1 MDKMGQLTTPVA
13 FFTFNRLV
21 TTKQVFEAIRE
32 AKPPRLYLVSDGARP
47 HVAGEAERVAEVRS
61 YLESHIDWE
70 CEVHKNYAEQNMGC
84 GRRVSSGI
92 SWVFENEEEAIILE
106 DDCLPDPSFFTYCQ
120 EMLAHYRD
128 DERIMVVGGSNPA
141 AYYETE
147 HDYLF
152 TKVPFIWGWASWRR
166 AWKLYDFD
174 LKTWE
179 KEKKNPVFR
188 RVLPLKSYW
197 VYTAEFDALYQHFYD
212 TWDYQLMYAT
222 ILHDK
227 LNIVPRQ
234 SYTRNIGF
242 QEESTHTKKA
252 PESVE
257 QNVGAC
263 RFPIHYRREIV
274 WDEEFDRMYFKRT
287 NKHGPVVKIKS
298 LLGFDIN
305 RSIFGKK
312 R

>member
-1 MDKMGQLTTPVA
+1 MMNKMDQLTTPVA
-13 FFTFNRLV
+13 FFTFNRLS
-21 TTKQVFEAIRE
+21 TTKQVFEAIRQ
-32 AKPPRLYLVSDGARP
+32 ARPRKLYLVSDGARAR
-47 HVAGEAERVAEVRS
+47 VAGEKEKVDEVRA

-92 SWVFENEEEAIILE
+92 SWVFDQEEEAIILE
-106 DDCLPDPSFFTYCQ
+106 DDCLPDPTFFTYCQ
-120 EMLAHYRD
+120 EMLAYYRD
-128 DERIMVVGGSNPA
+128 DERIMVIGGSNPA

-147 HDYLF
+147 QDYLF

-174 LKTWE
+174 IKSWE

-188 RVLPLKSYW
+188 KVLPLKSYW
-197 VYTAEFDALYQHFYD
+197 VYTAEFDALYRHSYD

-222 ILHDK
+222 LLHDK

-242 QEESTHTKKA
+242 QEESTHTSGELK
-252 PESVE
+252 SVE
-257 QNVGAC
+257 LRAGAC
-263 RFPIHYRREIV
+263 RFPIRHREEVV
-274 WDEEFDRMYFKRT
+274 WDEEFDRTYFKRA
-287 NKHGPVVKIKS
+287 NGHGLIVKIKS
-298 LLGFDIN
+298 ILGLDVN
-305 RSIFGKK
+305 RSVFGK
-312 R
+312 